1 MKGKK
6 SNFNKPPKN
15 IPDTKSASGKQVV
28 LFPLSIKELLVLYR
42 ENPESIIFAGG
53 TGIMM
58 NRWIQG
64 RNRSAGDKPVIS
76 LKNVHELVKVVRKE
90 RFLEIG
96 AAVPLSKIVSI
107 GSRVVPKTLYNA
119 VLNYGY
125 SGVRNL
131 ATLGGLI
138 CSPWDYSEVVTI
150 LHALDAQ
157 LEIRSSTHTG
167 WILISSFKKA
177 NGENILSKNEVLT
190 RIRIPYGNWNRSFS
204 RVVGMGGS
212 STHPGAV
219 FSGFARIEKDSIED
233 IRFSF
238 SGIRNTVIRE
248 RSMEMTLQGK
258 KIPLSEKDLSL
269 IDGQVTDLLSRYLKT
284 EELRKVGILASPA
297 AINPSNAY
305 RAATLKRIMLWFL
318 NNLEY
323 PDYLE
328 QVSGLQNRQS
338 KLYF

>member
-6 SNFNKPPKN
+6 
-15 IPDTKSASGKQVV
+15 TKSNRLPRSISNTKDTYHKRIVF
-28 LFPLSIKELLVLYR
+28 FPLSIKELLTLYNK
-42 ENPESIIFAGG
+42 NPGSTIFAGG

-58 NRWIQG
+58 NRQDQRG
-64 RNRSAGDKPVIS
+64 RRIVERKPVIS
-76 LKNVHELVKVVRKE
+76 LKYVHELEKVARRE

-119 VLNYGY
+119 VFNYGY
-125 SGVRNL
+125 FGVRNL
-131 ATLGGLI
+131 ATLGGII

-150 LHALDAQ
+150 LHAMDTQ

-167 WILISSFKKA
+167 WILISSFRKA
-177 NGENILSKNEVLT
+177 NGENILSENEVLT
-190 RIRIPYGNWNRSFS
+190 RIRIPHGSWNRSFS

-212 STHPGAV
+212 SAYPGAV

-238 SGIRNTVIRE
+238 SGIGHRVIRE
-248 RSMEMTLQGK
+248 RSMEMALQGK

-269 IDGQVTDLLSRYLKT
+269 IDGQVTDLLNSYLKGA
-284 EELRKVGILASPA
+284 ELKKVEILATPVS
-297 AINPSNAY
+297 INPANAY
-305 RAATLKRIMLWFL
+305 RAAVLKRIMLWFL
-318 NNLEY
+318 KNLEY

-328 QVSGLQNRQS
+328 QIGGLQNRQS

>member
-1 MKGKK
+1 MKQKISK
-6 SNFNKPPKN
+6 SGRPSKN
-15 IPDTKSASGKQVV
+15 IPSTKNTSVKQAVF
-28 LFPLSIKELLVLYR
+28 FPLSIKELLALYSK
-42 ENPESIIFAGG
+42 NPGSIIFAGG

-58 NRWIQG
+58 SRWVQG
-64 RNRSAGDKPVIS
+64 KLRIKGGKAVIS
-76 LKNVHELVKVVRKE
+76 LKHVHELVKVVRRE

-96 AAVPLSKIVSI
+96 AAVPISKIASI
-107 GSRVVPKTLYNA
+107 GSRVVPKTIYNA
-119 VLNYGY
+119 ILNYGY
-125 SGVRNL
+125 SGIRNL

-138 CSPWDYSEVVTI
+138 CSSWNYSEVVTI

-177 NGENILSKNEVLT
+177 NGESILSENEVLT
-190 RIRIPYGNWNRSFS
+190 RIRIPYSNWNRSFS
-204 RVVGMGGS
+204 RAVGAGQS
-212 STHPGAV
+212 STYPGAV

-238 SGIRNTVIRE
+238 GGIGNTVIRE
-248 RSMEMTLQGK
+248 RSIEMTLQGK
-258 KIPLSEKDLSL
+258 KLPLSERDLSL
-269 IDGQVTDLLSRYLKT
+269 IESQVIDLLDSYLKT
-284 EELRKVGILASPA
+284 GGLKKVEILATPVS
-297 AINPSNAY
+297 INPVNAY
-305 RAATLKRIMLWFL
+305 KAATLKRIMLWFL

-328 QVSGLQNRQS
+328 QIGGLQNRQS